1 MFLVVSFLKL
11 WLGFPLLPLWGVEL
25 QCTLYDLLC
34 LYFSSEMMVSLRWTR
49 RVRSWHWNASMKL
62 SVIMDLFHLHS
73 TNLVFS
79 WNMNPNCHHTGNLH
93 FPFSR
98 TDYKRDVLTFL
109 YCPLGCKPFSMI
121 FNHASSL
128 GRSFFRKESAVRSS
142 SCNLA
147 ILLSKQDEAQ

>member
-11 WLGFPLLPLWGVEL
+11 WLGFPLLPVWGAEL
-25 QCTLYDLLC
+25 QIVHFMTFFVCII
-34 LYFSSEMMVSLRWTR
+34 FSSEMMVRWTR
-49 RVRSWHWNASMKL
+49 RVRSWQWNASMKL
-62 SVIMDLFHLHS
+62 SVIMDLLHLHS
-73 TNLVFS
+73 TNIVFS

-93 FPFSR
+93 FPLSM

-109 YCPLGCKPFSMI
+109 YCPLGCRPFSMV
-121 FNHASSL
+121 FNHTSSL

>member
-11 WLGFPLLPLWGVEL
+11 WLGFPPLPLWGAEL

-34 LYFSSEMMVSLRWTR
+34 LHFSSEMMVRWTR

-62 SVIMDLFHLHS
+62 SVIMDPFHLHS
-73 TNLVFS
+73 TNPLFS
-79 WNMNPNCHHTGNLH
+79 WNMNPNCHHTSNLL
-93 FPFSR
+93 FPLSM

-109 YCPLGCKPFSMI
+109 YCPLGCRPFSMI
-121 FNHASSL
+121 VNHASSL

-147 ILLSKQDEAQ
+147 ILLSKQDEA